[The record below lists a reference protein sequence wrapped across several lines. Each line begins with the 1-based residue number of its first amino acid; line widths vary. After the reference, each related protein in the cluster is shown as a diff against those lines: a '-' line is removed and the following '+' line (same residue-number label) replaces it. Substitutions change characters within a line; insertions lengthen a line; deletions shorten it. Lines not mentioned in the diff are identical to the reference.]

1 MSPSDE
7 GLPPSQKVV
16 VDGVTHVYYGPAQIQ
31 EGTAKFASDA
41 EHNLEELHPPRSHVA
56 VLHAGLKANE
66 WQMGQSYAGLN
77 AGIDLLKN
85 GAASQKNKGNVA
97 IVTLQAP
104 ILFAVDRGEPVVQEK
119 SADHAVIARGTL
131 LRSADAQ
138 AREIVILL
146 ESSGLSGSLTRAC
159 ALKTG
164 GDFVIRVGS
173 TLRDLIA
180 IEIDVRVLGAAPRLL
195 LPPSQ
200 PPLTDSC
207 CTVSLPWP
215 RSTRAQ
221 EAGRCRL
228 SHLPRIRR
236 RGDARHPLVRLP
248 LQDQRPP
255 DPLLHG
261 QHGRDPLAVQ
271 RPQAG

>member
-31 EGTAKFASDA
+31 EGTAKFANDA
-41 EHNLEELHPPRSHVA
+41 QHNLEALHPPRSHVA

-66 WQMGQSYAGLN
+66 WQMGQSYVGLN

-104 ILFAVDRGEPVVQEK
+104 IPLGVDQGESVVQEK
-119 SADHAVIARGTL
+119 SANHAVIAQGTL

-138 AREIVILL
+138 ATEIVILL
-146 ESSGLSGSLTRAC
+146 ESSGLSGGLTRAC
-159 ALKTG
+159 ELKTG

-180 IEIDVRVLGAAPRLL
+180 IEIDVRVLGAAPLACCCC
-195 LPPSQ
+195 
-200 PPLTDSC
+200 PLN
-207 CTVSLPWP
+207 
-215 RSTRAQ
+215 
-221 EAGRCRL
+221 
-228 SHLPRIRR
+228 
-236 RGDARHPLVRLP
+236 HP
-248 LQDQRPP
+248 
-255 DPLLHG
+255 
-261 QHGRDPLAVQ
+261 
-271 RPQAG
+271 